1 MSLAA
6 SRTLCRVLSRQ
17 TAVPSN
23 VVNVYSST
31 LTHSACGCSYRA
43 ETKKKKV
50 DPRKE
55 QMVPPELTPIDDF
68 ITPAKYI
75 LLYPVPVA
83 QFVFLSTLPC
93 YEQTQHRVE
102 MEAVGLA
109 VEAQRDALEELE
121 PNPLLFPFNHQG
133 SSFTRQIHHHQMCVR
148 CNVTFIYLIGL
159 NTACK

>member
-17 TAVPSN
+17 TAFQSSTLFAIGTICYN
-23 VVNVYSST
+23 CTTGST

-68 ITPAKYI
+68 ITPAKCMDDT
-75 LLYPVPVA
+75 
-83 QFVFLSTLPC
+83 FREWSC
-93 YEQTQHRVE
+93 YKQTQHRVE

-133 SSFTRQIHHHQMCVR
+133 SSFTRQIHHHQSLHPVR
-148 CNVTFIYLIGL
+148 VWGILTLW
-159 NTACK
+159 A